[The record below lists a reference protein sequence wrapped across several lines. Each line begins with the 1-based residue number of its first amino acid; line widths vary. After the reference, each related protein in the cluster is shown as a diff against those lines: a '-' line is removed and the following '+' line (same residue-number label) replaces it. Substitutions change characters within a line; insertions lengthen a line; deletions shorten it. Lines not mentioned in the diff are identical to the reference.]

1 MTIDWWTLALEAIN
15 VAVLV
20 WLLGHFF
27 WKPVATMLDER
38 RAVATRDLDAAKAK
52 RVEADKALADIAA
65 TRAGLQKEREKI
77 LAEAAAEADK
87 ERVARHEQ
95 ASREIEKLREAAVA
109 AIAKEREESAKA
121 LGDHAAALSVDIA
134 ERLLQRLGGAGT
146 WVAFLS
152 GLTDRVANIPERQRQ
167 ALAKEPLKLISASI
181 LSKNEQSQCRSALAE
196 ALGTPPDLS
205 FEYDPKLVAG
215 LALQGANI
223 VAENNWRDDL
233 DRILSE
239 LKHD

>member
-87 ERVARHEQ
+87 ERAARHEQ
-95 ASREIEKLREAAVA
+95 ASKEIEKLHDDAAA
-109 AIAKEREESAKA
+109 AIVKERKESAKI
-121 LGDHAAALSVDIA
+121 LRDHAASLSVDIA
-134 ERLLQRLGGAGT
+134 TRLLQRLGGAVT
-146 WVAFLS
+146 SVAFLS
-152 GLTDRVANIPERQRQ
+152 GLTDQIEKIPVAQRH
-167 ALAKEPLKLISASI
+167 ALLNEPLKLISASK
-181 LSKNEQSQCRSALAE
+181 LSTDEQVQCRRALFE
-196 ALGTPPDLS
+196 ALGAQPGLS
-205 FEYDPKLVAG
+205 FECDPKLVAG

-223 VAENNWRDDL
+223 VAGNNWRDDL
-233 DRILSE
+233 ERILSE